1 MFASSSSALAVLD
14 APSSRGG
21 RGRGV
26 PVRMSPGTEIPGED
40 PARQQ
45 AELVAA
51 MAAGDRAAL
60 GRLYD
65 LLGRP
70 LYSLA
75 YRVLNDSA
83 EAQDIVH
90 DVFIQLW
97 QKAADFDPARGTV
110 FAWAATLVRNRS
122 IDRVRM
128 RQRRAE
134 ILHDSATD
142 IHPPAA
148 GDEADSADTL
158 WLQEKATAV
167 RAALGALAPDQRR
180 AIELA
185 FFGGLTQQQISE
197 QLQEPLGTIKARI
210 RRGLLKLREAL
221 PSRL

>member
-1 MFASSSSALAVLD
+1 MFASSPSALAVLD
-14 APSSRGG
+14 TPFSRGA
-21 RGRGV
+21 RGRGL
-26 PVRMSPGTEIPGED
+26 PARMSPGPNSQDED
-40 PARQQ
+40 PARLQ
-45 AELVAA
+45 AELVIA
-51 MAAGDRAAL
+51 MAGGDRQAL

-70 LYSLA
+70 LYSLS
-75 YRVLNDSA
+75 YRVLNDNA
-83 EAQDIVH
+83 EAQDVVH

-97 QKAADFDPARGTV
+97 QKAADFDPQRGSV

-148 GDEADSADTL
+148 GDEPDSGDTL
-158 WLQEKATAV
+158 WLQEKAAAV

-185 FFGGLTQQQISE
+185 FFGGFTQQQISD
-197 QLQEPLGTIKARI
+197 QLKEPLGTIKARI